1 MRRIVLFAALFLILF
16 QVKAELKLPKV
27 FADHMVLQ
35 RGQEIPVWGEA
46 DPRQWVNVT
55 FQGKKYRAKA
65 DKEGKWMLKM
75 DAFPKGGPYILS
87 INTKKVF

>member
-55 FQGKKYRAKA
+55 FQGKNTEQKLTRKA
-65 DKEGKWMLKM
+65 SGC
-75 DAFPKGGPYILS
+75 
-87 INTKKVF
+87 